1 MALADTELNS
11 GAECRFTAAGH
22 AAARKENEN
31 AAKQPIRPRIV
42 NYFTAVKRLC
52 ALTFRLKLRPPA
64 EIKENPDYG
73 DEI

>member
-1 MALADTELNS
+1 MALVDTKLNS

-22 AAARKENEN
+22 AAVRKEIKN
-31 AAKQPIRPRIV
+31 ATKRPIQPRIV

-52 ALTFRLKLRPPA
+52 ALTFCLKLRPPA